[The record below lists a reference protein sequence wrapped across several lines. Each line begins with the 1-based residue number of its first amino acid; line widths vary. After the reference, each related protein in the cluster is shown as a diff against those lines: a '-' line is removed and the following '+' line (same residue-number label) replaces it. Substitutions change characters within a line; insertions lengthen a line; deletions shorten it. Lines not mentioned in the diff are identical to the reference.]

1 MVRLMPFRLQSVVLI
16 LSGIITLLGGLSVS
30 SVLLA
35 SAWTD
40 ITGDAGHR
48 AAFSTYRLSA
58 GFEEN
63 FANSTTL
70 PAFSFYEFSA
80 RIYEQIHADVVGV
93 DDALLVVES
102 ANAQA
107 LGALEHAV
115 RLRTIA
121 SSNRFFDFFGLE
133 VRNDEVGV
141 WLTQSGMDRLR
152 HQIGA
157 MPAEVVIADQYHPV
171 LGVMADPPAGSH
183 LQYAA
188 LLIGAPLRPE
198 QDGVIYVQT
207 STPEDVE
214 RQLSGYVAGDIGL
227 PPIAIAAR
235 LEPITRLRLGTR
247 PALGDASFIVTGQGL
262 ELAVALFCGLSAL
275 LGSALAISLLTSGSI
290 ATNRQKL
297 GILVMLGAAP
307 KRLAFR
313 ILLMLCVAATL
324 LASGA
329 FIVSVLLGAP
339 ILAALNK
346 PDPAELLRPIA
357 AAFGSGL
364 ILMAVFAAISLIPLA
379 TEAPARLALSGQSRR
394 RDSTIILVIG
404 LAVLSTGSA
413 SLGFI
418 AAQFSLEARRGA
430 TLDLDDNRTWR
441 IGSYD
446 RTLIGR
452 VVEAAERSPL
462 VDGYA
467 VLNWHPF
474 SDTSLNMPVSLEGGP
489 LVQVSALTGETSWPH
504 FIDANILAGSVTE
517 RLWGAER
524 HCEAVLES
532 TAADQISSL
541 DYQSQIG
548 RSIILGNG
556 REACR
561 IVAIT
566 QPVRRGKLAA
576 HGDPVVHLVGAD
588 QATLINRAG
597 DPYLIFLVRLKPGV
611 RPAEIFDGAALSGLD
626 SQILSLAE
634 TGQAAYERERRVAN
648 ILNLAAYVLMVV
660 FFAVSLAL
668 SLQALAAARSQIAIR
683 LAIGTRPFRL
693 VSRLLFPVMLSAI
706 TSVIGTTLLA
716 VFINRAW
723 SSWGGLSEIDPIVSL
738 LAIAKAS
745 ALCLLPA
752 LLVALVSFVLV
763 SRVSP
768 ATVLRGS

>member
-1 MVRLMPFRLQSVVLI
+1 MPFRLQPVVLI
-16 LSGIITLLGGLSVS
+16 ISGIITLLGGLSVS

-40 ITGDAGHR
+40 VRGDSGYR

-58 GFEEN
+58 GFEPG

-70 PAFSFYEFSA
+70 PDFSVYQFSN
-80 RIYEQIHADVVGV
+80 RTFERIHADVVGV
-93 DDALLVVES
+93 EDALLVAES
-102 ANAQA
+102 ANTQA
-107 LGALEHAV
+107 PGALEHAV
-115 RLRTIA
+115 QLRTIA
-121 SSNRFFDFFGLE
+121 SSTRFFDFFGLE
-133 VRNDEVGV
+133 MQSDEVGV
-141 WLTQSGMDRLR
+141 WLTQSGVDRLR
-152 HQIGA
+152 RQTGA
-157 MPAEVVIADQYHPV
+157 MPAEAVIADQYYPV
-171 LGVMADPPAGSH
+171 LGVMEDPPAGSH
-183 LQYAA
+183 LQYEA
-188 LLIGAPLRPE
+188 LLVGAPFRPE
-198 QDGVIYVQT
+198 QDGVIYVQ
-207 STPEDVE
+207 SSSPENVE

-235 LEPITRLRLGTR
+235 LEPVTRLRLGTR

-307 KRLAFR
+307 KRLAVK
-313 ILLMLCVAATL
+313 ILFLLCVAATL
-324 LASGA
+324 LAAGA
-329 FIVSVLLGAP
+329 FLVSILLGEP

-346 PDPAELLRPIA
+346 PAPAELLRPIA
-357 AAFGSGL
+357 AAFGAGL
-364 ILMAVFAAISLIPLA
+364 VLIAVFAGVSLIPLA
-379 TEAPARLALSGQSRR
+379 TVAPARLALSGQTRR
-394 RDSTIILVIG
+394 RDSTIILMIG

-413 SLGFI
+413 SLGFV
-418 AAQFSLEARRGA
+418 AAQFSLEAHRGA
-430 TLDLDDNRTWR
+430 ALDLDDDRTWR

-446 RTLIGR
+446 RTVIGR
-452 VVEAAERSPL
+452 VVEAAERSPF

-474 SDTSLNMPVSLEGGP
+474 SDTSLNMPVAMEGGP
-489 LVQVSALTGETSWPH
+489 LVQSSVLTGETSWPH
-504 FIDANILAGSVTE
+504 FVDANILAGSVTE
-517 RLWGAER
+517 RLWGAAR

-532 TAADQISSL
+532 TAADQVTSL
-541 DYQSQIG
+541 DYQAQIG
-548 RSIILGNG
+548 RTLVLGNG
-556 REACR
+556 QEACR
-561 IVAIT
+561 IVAIM

-576 HGDPVVHLVGAD
+576 HDDPVVHLVESD

-597 DPYLIFLVRLKPGV
+597 DPYLIFLMRLKPGIM
-611 RPAEIFDGAALSGLD
+611 PADIFDGAVLAGLE

-634 TGQAAYERERRVAN
+634 TGQAAYERERRVAS

-668 SLQALAAARSQIAIR
+668 SLQALAAGRAQIAIR
-683 LAIGTRPFRL
+683 LALGTRPVRL
-693 VSRLLFPVMLSAI
+693 VPRLLYPVILSAS
-706 TSVIGTTLLA
+706 TSVSATTLLA

-723 SSWGGLSEIDPIVSL
+723 SSWGGLSAIDPMVSF
-738 LAIAKAS
+738 LAIAEAS
-745 ALCLLPA
+745 AFCVLPA